1 MNILEPFIGKAYLG
15 DSVYAEHD
23 GLGTIVLTTENGLPD
38 DPSNTI
44 YINSEVARALVT
56 FIRSAGWGQEIGT

>member
-1 MNILEPFIGKAYLG
+1 MSEKGSFIGKGYLG

-23 GLGTIVLTTENGLPD
+23 GLGTIILTTENGLPD

-44 YINSEVARALVT
+44 YLSYEVWQALQL
-56 FIRSAGWGQEIGT
+56 FASQAGWNS